1 MVLLKLVA
9 AHLYLLL
16 ENKMGSFGGKAKALS
31 PSETMAANNSE
42 KINQEKQAAI
52 EMAATE
58 AAQTASKANMLKPLN
73 YAPAQNQRKFAATE
87 LEERTSKKF
96 LMGI

>member
-1 MVLLKLVA
+1 
-9 AHLYLLL
+9 
-16 ENKMGSFGGKAKALS
+16 MGSFGGKAKALS

-58 AAQTASKANMLKPLN
+58 AAQTASRANMLKPLN

-87 LEERTSKKF
+87 LEERTTKKF